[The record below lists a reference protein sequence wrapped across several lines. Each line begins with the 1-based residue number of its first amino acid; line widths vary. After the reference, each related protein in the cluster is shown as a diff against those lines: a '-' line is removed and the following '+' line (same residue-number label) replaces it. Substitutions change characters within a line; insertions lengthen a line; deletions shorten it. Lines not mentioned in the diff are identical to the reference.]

1 MSIDQTLDTKPWYR
15 YPWTWF
21 LIAVPFL
28 TIIACT
34 VTIVLAVKSE
44 DGLVSDDYYK
54 DGLMINQSLDRD
66 RKARELGL
74 SSFVGLLPGDRSVVL
89 QVNGDD
95 INVALPLKLVFLH
108 ATRKEHD
115 QTFEIGTLSRNGQA
129 RIDIEALIPGK
140 WYVQLESESG
150 QWRLKG
156 QMRYPGETDIA
167 LRPSV

>member
-1 MSIDQTLDTKPWYR
+1 MSVDQTVDTKPWYR

-28 TIIACT
+28 TVVACT

-66 RKARELGL
+66 RKAKALGL
-74 SSFVGLLPGDRSVVL
+74 SSFVGLLPGDRSIVL
-89 QVNGDD
+89 QVNGEQLD
-95 INVALPLKLVFLH
+95 LPLKLVFLH

-115 QTFEIGTLSRNGQA
+115 QSFEISSLSSAGQA
-129 RIDIEALIPGK
+129 RVDIDELIPGK
-140 WYVQLESESG
+140 WYVQLESETG

-156 QMRYPGETDIA
+156 QLFYPRQTEVELLPG
-167 LRPSV
+167 V

>member
-21 LIAVPFL
+21 LIAVPLL

-34 VTIVLAVKSE
+34 ITIVLAIKSE

-66 RKARELGL
+66 RKAAELGI
-74 SSFVGLLPGDRSVVL
+74 SSFVGLLPGDRALVV
-89 QVNGDD
+89 QVNGGN
-95 INVALPLKLVFLH
+95 IELPLKLVFLH

-115 QTFEIGTLSRNGQA
+115 QAFEIRTLSPNGQA
-129 RIDIEALIPGK
+129 RVDIEQLIPGK
-140 WYVQLESESG
+140 WYVQLESEADA
-150 QWRLKG
+150 WRLKG
-156 QMRYPGETDIA
+156 QMVYPGETDIK
-167 LRPSV
+167 LSPGV

>member
-28 TIIACT
+28 TIVACI

-66 RKARELGL
+66 RKAAELGL
-74 SSFVGLLPGDRSVVL
+74 SSFVGLLPGDRSLVL
-89 QVNGDD
+89 QVNGGAVDM
-95 INVALPLKLVFLH
+95 PLKLVFLH

-115 QTFEIGTLSRNGQA
+115 QSFEVSALSKDGQA
-129 RIDIEALIPGK
+129 RIDIEPLIPGK
-140 WYVQLESESG
+140 WYVQLDSESG
-150 QWRLKG
+150 TWRLKG
-156 QMRYPGETDIA
+156 QMLYPQQTEVA
-167 LRPSV
+167 LAPGV

>member
-21 LIAVPFL
+21 LITVPLL
-28 TIIACT
+28 TIIACI

-66 RKARELGL
+66 HKAAELGI
-74 SSFVGLLPGDRSVVL
+74 SSFVGLLPGDRSLLL
-89 QVNGDD
+89 QVNGD
-95 INVALPLKLVFLH
+95 NVTLPLKLVFLH

-115 QTFEIGTLSRNGQA
+115 QAFEITTLSPEGQA
-129 RIDIEALIPGK
+129 RVDIDQLIPGK
-140 WYVQLESESG
+140 WYVQLESETDA
-150 QWRLKG
+150 WRLKG
-156 QMRYPGETDIA
+156 QMVYPGDSSLA
-167 LRPSV
+167 LKPGL